1 MLVWKDMDE
10 SAAANNFLGLEE
22 QFSDLNGSRFVVLP
36 IPYEGTVSYLK
47 GTASAPAAIIAA
59 SQQVELFDEVLLD
72 EFYQCGIATAKA
84 VEVSE
89 LSPEELQKKIYAAAK
104 AIVEKDKFVLGLGG
118 EHSITPALIKAAC
131 EKYPNI
137 SVLHID
143 AHADL
148 RDEYLGSKFN
158 HACVMRRI
166 WDMQIPAVSAGVRS
180 FDRNQFEF
188 IEENKP
194 KILSPAYIDQKSDW
208 QEQVL
213 AELTDD
219 VYITVDIDGLDPAFA
234 PGVGTPEP
242 GGLSYTQVANLILE
256 VGIKKKIVGA
266 DIVEVIPS
274 IAGVVT
280 EFTAAKLGYKIIA
293 AAQLKNVTVHG
304 L

>member
-1 MLVWKDMDE
+1 MCE
-10 SAAANNFLGLEE
+10 SEPADNFLGLEE
-22 QFSDLNGSRFVVLP
+22 QFSNLTDARFVVLP
-36 IPYEGTVSYLK
+36 IPYDGTVSYLK
-47 GTASAPAAIIAA
+47 GTAKAPAAIIAA
-59 SQQVELFDEVLLD
+59 SQQVELFDDVLLD
-72 EFYQCGIATAKA
+72 EFYKCGIATAKA
-84 VEVSE
+84 VEASE

-104 AIVEKDKFVLGLGG
+104 AFVEKDKFVLGLGG
-118 EHSITPALIKAAC
+118 EHSIMLALVKAAC

-166 WDMQIPAVSAGVRS
+166 WDMQIPAVSVGVRS

-188 IEENKP
+188 IEEK
-194 KILSPAYIDQKSDW
+194 KLKVLSPADIEQKSDW
-208 QEQVL
+208 QEQII
-213 AELTDD
+213 AGLTDD

-256 VGIKKKIVGA
+256 VGRNKKIVAA
-266 DIVEVIPS
+266 DIVEVIPA

-280 EFTAAKLGYKIIA
+280 EFTAAKLGYKIIS
-293 AAQLKNVTVHG
+293 AAQLKD
-304 L
+304 